1 LKVVPHQSIDEV
13 PHPTILAVVG
23 GGLPSLQVIGKPFVR
38 EYLLS
43 STPAAD
49 IVLGFGTGSVVLAAY
64 GLLNQRPVA
73 THWAFSGLLEAF
85 GARYAGERWVEDG
98 RFITTAGGSAAMD
111 MGLTLLARL
120 AGEKNA
126 RMLQLFAEYDPQPP
140 FGGIDWSRVNHDEM
154 VAFPPDQVQALIQCL
169 DRQPEMQRIVQG
181 WAERLS
187 LPAMITQLGR
197 GGIA

>member
-1 LKVVPHQSIDEV
+1 
-13 PHPTILAVVG
+13 
-23 GGLPSLQVIGKPFVR
+23 
-38 EYLLS
+38 
-43 STPAAD
+43 
-49 IVLGFGTGSVVLAAY
+49 
-64 GLLNQRPVA
+64 
-73 THWAFSGLLEAF
+73 
-85 GARYAGERWVEDG
+85 
-98 RFITTAGGSAAMD
+98 MD